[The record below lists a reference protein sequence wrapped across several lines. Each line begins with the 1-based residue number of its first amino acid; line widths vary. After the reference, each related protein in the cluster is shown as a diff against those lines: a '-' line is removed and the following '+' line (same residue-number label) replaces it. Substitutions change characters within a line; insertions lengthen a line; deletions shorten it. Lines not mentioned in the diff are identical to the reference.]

1 MGVFLMEYLFELPYK
16 KSQPDSNIKT
26 YFDFM
31 YDEGDFLRAVSNIVQ
46 KKDCVMEGA
55 YCLFPDMESED
66 ESEHF
71 SGVSFEIG
79 FSLTNE
85 NTVIVSEAVCF
96 QYIQLACERYLRK
109 HPEDA
114 EIINSILLK
123 NQLSID

>member
-1 MGVFLMEYLFELPYK
+1 MKYLFDLPYK
-16 KSQPDSNIKT
+16 NVQPDLDIKS
-26 YFDFM
+26 YFDRM
-31 YDEGDFLRAVSNIVQ
+31 YNDGYFLMAISDILQKIDFVL
-46 KKDCVMEGA
+46 DGA

-71 SGVSFEIG
+71 TGVSFEIG
-79 FSLTNE
+79 FSRSDDDA
-85 NTVIVSEAVCF
+85 VIVSEAVCF

-114 EIINSILLK
+114 EIINSLLLE